1 MRRKRWLYMTNE
13 EPIQLPKQEEIYVTD
28 LDALPQPQL
37 AGHQWRQL
45 GSMLQCD
52 SCPFR
57 HTQFI
62 PPEYQ
67 LYGIDEKGIPMIR
80 KIEIH

>member
-1 MRRKRWLYMTNE
+1 MTNNEPTQSEQIKE
-13 EPIQLPKQEEIYVTD
+13 ETYVTD
-28 LDALPQPQL
+28 LDTLPQPQL
-37 AGHQWRQL
+37 TGHQWLQI

-52 SCPFR
+52 SCPFK

-67 LYGIDEKGIPMIR
+67 LYGIDEKGIPLIR